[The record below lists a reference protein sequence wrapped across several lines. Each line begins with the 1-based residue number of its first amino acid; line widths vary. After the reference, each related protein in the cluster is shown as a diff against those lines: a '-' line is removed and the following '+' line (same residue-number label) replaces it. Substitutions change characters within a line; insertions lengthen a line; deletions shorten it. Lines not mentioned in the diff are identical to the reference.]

1 MGLVDIREANMQKG
15 IKLLWET
22 DIRSGVFGMV
32 DSEMWQKKKYL
43 PQVKTLSISS
53 TYTPGAEI
61 NRFAMAGNF

>member
-1 MGLVDIREANMQKG
+1 MGLVDIREANMPKG

-22 DIRSGVFGMV
+22 DIRSGVFGKV
-32 DSEMWQKKKYL
+32 DSEMWQKKNL

-53 TYTPGAEI
+53 TYTPEAEI

>member
-1 MGLVDIREANMQKG
+1 MPEG

-22 DIRSGVFGMV
+22 DIRSGVFDKV
-32 DSEMWQKKKYL
+32 DSEIWQKITL

>member
-32 DSEMWQKKKYL
+32 DSEMWQKKKKI
-43 PQVKTLSISS
+43 PPPS
-53 TYTPGAEI
+53 E
-61 NRFAMAGNF
+61 NFIHFFNIYPRG

>member
-22 DIRSGVFGMV
+22 DIRSGVFGKV
-32 DSEMWQKKKYL
+32 DSEMWQKKKNL
-43 PQVKTLSISS
+43 PQVKTLSVSS